1 MGGGWICGIL
11 ALLIVGAASKILPM
25 HHSDMLEIG
34 EDEDETLA
42 DVVENY
48 GFEIFGGFGYS
59 NSLAD
64 IGVPVVYKENVNF
77 HIVEE
82 HESEIYATTEVEYH
96 YTEKDIEI
104 VEESESEID
113 ETTEVEYHDTEKDIE
128 IVEESE
134 SVIDETTEV
143 EYHDTENNIEMEV
156 IEKEEITTIDVSEYK
171 EQIDELEV
179 KDKFLET
186 EESQTINDEMTNVE
200 FDSDSVL
207 LEDSIHPISKIKIEE
222 PEASIE
228 ILEKEQNTK
237 EIDIPEHDNLEL
249 NAEEDETDNLINTY
263 FIYVSKEIEIDI
275 TEASQ
280 DAENETLN
288 PGLSG
293 SNHAVETLDVLM
305 KEAEEME
312 TNEEVVVIHA
322 EKEINSSQS
331 IASSKYFDA
340 TQFILCFAT
349 VFILL

>member
-113 ETTEVEYHDTEKDIE
+113 ETTEVEYHDTENIIE
-128 IVEESE
+128 K
-134 SVIDETTEV
+134 
-143 EYHDTENNIEMEV
+143 EV
-156 IEKEEITTIDVSEYK
+156 IKKEEITTIDISEYK
-171 EQIDELEV
+171 EQVDKLEV
-179 KDKFLET
+179 KDTFLET

-200 FDSDSVL
+200 FGSDSVL
-207 LEDSIHPISKIKIEE
+207 LDETIHPMTKIKIKE

-228 ILEKEQNTK
+228 ILENEQNTE
-237 EIDIPEHDNLEL
+237 EIDIAEHDILEL
-249 NAEEDETDNLINTY
+249 NAEEDETDNTDS
-263 FIYVSKEIEIDI
+263 IYVSTEIEIDI
-275 TEASQ
+275 TDEFESL
-280 DAENETLN
+280 DH
-288 PGLSG
+288 GLSG
-293 SNHAVETLDVLM
+293 SNHAVETLDVFM

-312 TNEEVVVIHA
+312 TNEEVVVIHR
-322 EKEINSSQS
+322 EKEINFSQS
-331 IASSKYFDA
+331 IAPSKYFDA
-340 TQFILCFAT
+340 TQLIGCFAT
-349 VFILL
+349 VFVLL